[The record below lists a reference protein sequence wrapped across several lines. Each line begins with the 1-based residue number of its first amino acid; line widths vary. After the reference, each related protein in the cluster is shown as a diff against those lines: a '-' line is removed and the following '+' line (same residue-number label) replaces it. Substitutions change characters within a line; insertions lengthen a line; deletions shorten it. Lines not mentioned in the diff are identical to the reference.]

1 MAFVNALRPLRLFLG
16 ELCGQKLLFV
26 RDENQKTLIAKLAKE
41 RPQRTQRNS
50 TQAQLRDSRP
60 ETMKAIRVQHTGG
73 PEVMELAEVPV
84 PQAKPTEAVVKV
96 AVAGVNSIDGYF
108 RDGKFRTPLPFIPG
122 QEGVGVV
129 TAVGANTKTVKVG
142 DRVAWSG
149 TLGSYAEFVAAEEEH
164 LVPVPA
170 AITDERAA
178 ASMMQGL
185 TAHYLVN
192 DAHKL
197 KAGETALVHA
207 AAGGVGLLL
216 VQLAHAIGA
225 RVIGTASSE
234 EKAQLAREAGADEVV
249 VFTQQDF
256 ESEVKR
262 LTGGKGVE
270 VVYDGV
276 GKATFEKNLNVMRL
290 RGMLVLYGMSSGP
303 VPPVDP
309 AKLSE
314 KGSLYMARTTLAHF
328 TATREELLART
339 SDLFRMIADGKLKV
353 KIAKTY
359 PLAEAAQAHRDME
372 SRKIAGKLLLVL

>member
-1 MAFVNALRPLRLFLG
+1 MR
-16 ELCGQKLLFV
+16 
-26 RDENQKTLIAKLAKE
+26 
-41 RPQRTQRNS
+41 
-50 TQAQLRDSRP
+50 
-60 ETMKAIRVQHTGG
+60 AIRVQRTGG
-73 PEVMELAEVPV
+73 PEVMELAEVAV
-84 PQAKPTEAVVKV
+84 PQPKLNEALVKV
-96 AVAGVNSIDGYF
+96 SVAGVNAIDGHF
-108 RDGKFRTPLPFIPG
+108 RDGSLRTPLPFIPG
-122 QEGVGVV
+122 QEGAGVV
-129 TAVGANTKTVKVG
+129 SVVGPQAKTVKVG

-149 TLGSYAEFVAAEEEH
+149 SLGSYAEYVAATADS

-170 AITDERAA
+170 NITDEQAA
-178 ASMMQGL
+178 AAMMHGL
-185 TAHYLVN
+185 TAHYLAN

-216 VQLAHAIGA
+216 VQMARAIGA

-234 EKAQLAREAGADEVV
+234 EKAKLAREAGADEVII
-249 VFTQQDF
+249 FTKQDF

-262 LTGGKGVE
+262 LTGGKGVD

-339 SDLFRMIADGKLKV
+339 GALFAMIADGKLKLR
-353 KIAKTY
+353 IAKTY
-359 PLAEAAQAHRDME
+359 PLAEAPQAHQDME
-372 SRKIAGKLLLVL
+372 ARKVAGKLLLIP

>member
-1 MAFVNALRPLRLFLG
+1 
-16 ELCGQKLLFV
+16 
-26 RDENQKTLIAKLAKE
+26 
-41 RPQRTQRNS
+41 
-50 TQAQLRDSRP
+50 
-60 ETMKAIRVQHTGG
+60 MKAIRVSHTGG
-73 PEVMELAEVPV
+73 PEVLELADVPL
-84 PQAKPTEAVVKV
+84 PQTKPAEALVKV
-96 AVAGVNSIDGYF
+96 SVAGVNSIDGQF
-108 RDGKFRTPLPFIPG
+108 RDGRLRTPLPFIPG
-122 QEGVGVV
+122 QEGAGVV
-129 TAVGANTKTVKVG
+129 TAVGPQVKAVRVG

-149 TLGSYAEFVAAEEEH
+149 TLGSYAEYLAVPEEH
-164 LVPVPA
+164 LVPVPPG
-170 AITDERAA
+170 ISDEQATA
-178 ASMMQGL
+178 VMVHGL

-197 KAGETALVHA
+197 KAGEIALVHA

-216 VQLAHAIGA
+216 VQLAHVLGA

-234 EKAQLAREAGADEVV
+234 EKAQLAREAGADEVI
-249 VFTQQDF
+249 VFTKKDF

-262 LTGGKGVE
+262 LTEGKGVD

-276 GKATFEKNLNVMRL
+276 GKDTFEKNLNVMRL

-339 SDLFRMIADGKLKV
+339 SALFGMITDHKLQLR
-353 KIAKTY
+353 IAKTY
-359 PLAEAAQAHRDME
+359 ALADAPQAHRDME
-372 SRKIAGKLLLVL
+372 SRTVAGKLLLKP

>member
-1 MAFVNALRPLRLFLG
+1 
-16 ELCGQKLLFV
+16 
-26 RDENQKTLIAKLAKE
+26 
-41 RPQRTQRNS
+41 
-50 TQAQLRDSRP
+50 
-60 ETMKAIRVQHTGG
+60 MKAIRVQHTGG
-73 PEVMELAEVPV
+73 PEVMELAEMPV
-84 PQAKPTEAVVKV
+84 PQPKPTEAVVKV
-96 AVAGVNSIDGYF
+96 SVAGVNSIDGHF
-108 RDGKFRTPLPFIPG
+108 RDGTLRTQLPFIPG
-122 QEGVGVV
+122 QEGAGAVS
-129 TAVGANTKTVKVG
+129 AVGTQVKTVKVG

-149 TLGSYAEFVAAEEEH
+149 VLGSYAEFVLSPEDH

-170 AITDERAA
+170 AVTDEQAA
-178 ASMMQGL
+178 AAMMHGL
-185 TAHYLVN
+185 TAHYLAN

-197 KAGETALVHA
+197 KAGETALIHA

-216 VQLAHAIGA
+216 VQMARAIGA
-225 RVIGTASSE
+225 RVIGTVSSE
-234 EKAQLAREAGADEVV
+234 QKAALAREAGADEVI
-249 VFTQQDF
+249 VFTRQDF

-262 LTGGKGVE
+262 LTGGKGVD

-339 SDLFRMIADGKLKV
+339 SALFSMIADGKLKV
-353 KIAKTY
+353 RVAKTY
-359 PLAEAAQAHRDME
+359 PLAEAPQAHRDME
-372 SRKIAGKLLLVL
+372 ARQIAGKLLLIP

>member
-1 MAFVNALRPLRLFLG
+1 M
-16 ELCGQKLLFV
+16 
-26 RDENQKTLIAKLAKE
+26 DH
-41 RPQRTQRNS
+41 RNDGS
-50 TQAQLRDSRP
+50 SMR
-60 ETMKAIRVQHTGG
+60 AIRVQRTGG
-73 PEVMELAEVPV
+73 PEVMELAEVAV
-84 PQAKPTEAVVKV
+84 PQPKPNEALVKV
-96 AVAGVNSIDGYF
+96 SVAGVNAIDGHF
-108 RDGKFRTPLPFIPG
+108 RDGSLRTPLPFIPG
-122 QEGVGVV
+122 QEGAGVV
-129 TAVGANTKTVKVG
+129 SAVGPQAKTVKVG

-149 TLGSYAEFVAAEEEH
+149 SLGSYAEYVAATADS

-170 AITDERAA
+170 NITDEQAA
-178 ASMMQGL
+178 AAMMHGL
-185 TAHYLVN
+185 TAHYLAN

-216 VQLAHAIGA
+216 VQMARAIGA

-234 EKAQLAREAGADEVV
+234 EKAKLAREAGADEVV
-249 VFTQQDF
+249 IFTKQDF

-262 LTGGKGVE
+262 LTGGKGVD

-339 SDLFRMIADGKLKV
+339 GALFAMIADGKLKLR
-353 KIAKTY
+353 IAKTY
-359 PLAEAAQAHRDME
+359 PLAEAPQAHQDME
-372 SRKIAGKLLLVL
+372 ARKVAGKLLLIP

>member
-1 MAFVNALRPLRLFLG
+1 
-16 ELCGQKLLFV
+16 
-26 RDENQKTLIAKLAKE
+26 
-41 RPQRTQRNS
+41 
-50 TQAQLRDSRP
+50 
-60 ETMKAIRVQHTGG
+60 MKAIRVQHAGG
-73 PEVMELAEVPV
+73 PEVLELVDVPV
-84 PQAKPTEAVVKV
+84 PQPKPGEALVKV
-96 AVAGVNSIDGYF
+96 NMAGVNSIDVQF
-108 RDGKFRTPLPFIPG
+108 RDGHLRTPLPFVPG
-122 QEGVGVV
+122 QEGAGVV
-129 TAVGANTKTVKVG
+129 TAVGPQAKLVKVG

-149 TLGSYAEFVAAEEEH
+149 TLGSYAEYVAAPEEH

-170 AITDERAA
+170 SISDEQATAA
-178 ASMMQGL
+178 MVHGL

-197 KAGETALVHA
+197 KNWETALVHA

-225 RVIGTASSE
+225 RVIGTVSSDD
-234 EKAQLAREAGADEVV
+234 KAELAREAGADEVV
-249 VFTQQDF
+249 VFTKQDF
-256 ESEVKR
+256 EPEVKR
-262 LTGGKGVE
+262 FTGGKGAD

-290 RGMLVLYGMSSGP
+290 RGMLVLYGMSSGA

-339 SDLFRMIADGKLKV
+339 SDLFSMISDGNLHMR
-353 KIAKTY
+353 IAKKY

-372 SRKIAGKLLLVL
+372 ARGVSGKLLLVA

>member
-1 MAFVNALRPLRLFLG
+1 
-16 ELCGQKLLFV
+16 
-26 RDENQKTLIAKLAKE
+26 
-41 RPQRTQRNS
+41 
-50 TQAQLRDSRP
+50 
-60 ETMKAIRVQHTGG
+60 MKAIRVQHTGG
-73 PEVMELAEVPV
+73 PEVMELTDVALPR
-84 PQAKPTEAVVKV
+84 PKPNEAVVKV
-96 AVAGVNSIDGYF
+96 AAAGVNSIDGQF
-108 RDGKFRTPLPFIPG
+108 RDGSLRTPLPFIPG
-122 QEGVGVV
+122 QEGAGVV
-129 TAVGANTKTVKVG
+129 TEVGAQAKTVKVG

-149 TLGSYAEFVAAEEEH
+149 VLGSYAEYVVSPEEH

-170 AITDERAA
+170 TLTDQQAA
-178 ASMMQGL
+178 AAMMHGL

-216 VQLAHAIGA
+216 VQMARAIGA
-225 RVIGTASSE
+225 RVIGTASNE
-234 EKAQLAREAGADEVV
+234 EKARLAREAGADEVII
-249 VFTQQDF
+249 FTRQDF
-256 ESEVKR
+256 EAEVKR
-262 LTGGKGVE
+262 LTGGKGVD

-339 SDLFRMIADGKLKV
+339 GALFGMIADGKLKLR
-353 KIAKTY
+353 IAKTY

-372 SRKIAGKLLLVL
+372 ARKVAGKLLLVP

>member
-1 MAFVNALRPLRLFLG
+1 
-16 ELCGQKLLFV
+16 
-26 RDENQKTLIAKLAKE
+26 
-41 RPQRTQRNS
+41 
-50 TQAQLRDSRP
+50 
-60 ETMKAIRVQHTGG
+60 MKAIRVQHTGG
-73 PEVMELAEVPV
+73 PEVMEITELPI
-84 PQAKPTEAVVKV
+84 PQPKPNGAVVKV
-96 AVAGVNSIDGYF
+96 AVAGVNSIDVQF
-108 RDGKFRTPLPFIPG
+108 RDGKMKMPLPFIPG
-122 QEGVGVV
+122 QEGTGVV
-129 TAVGANTKTVKVG
+129 TAVGPQTKIVKVG

-149 TLGSYAEFVAAEEEH
+149 TLGSYAEYVAAEAEH

-170 AITDERAA
+170 NVTDEQAA
-178 ASMMQGL
+178 AVMMQGL

-216 VQLAHAIGA
+216 VQMAHAIGA
-225 RVIGTASSE
+225 RVIGTVSSD
-234 EKAQLAREAGADEVV
+234 EKVRLAREAGADEVI
-249 VFTQQDF
+249 VFTKQDF

-262 LTGGKGVE
+262 LTDGKGVE

-328 TATREELLART
+328 TATREELLAR
-339 SDLFRMIADGKLKV
+339 SSALFGMIADGKLKV
-353 KIAKTY
+353 PIAKAY
-359 PLAEAAQAHRDME
+359 PLAQATQAHRDME
-372 SRKIAGKLLLVL
+372 ARTYSGKLLLVP

>member
-1 MAFVNALRPLRLFLG
+1 
-16 ELCGQKLLFV
+16 
-26 RDENQKTLIAKLAKE
+26 
-41 RPQRTQRNS
+41 
-50 TQAQLRDSRP
+50 
-60 ETMKAIRVQHTGG
+60 MKAIRVSHTGG
-73 PEVMELAEVPV
+73 PEVLELIDAPV
-84 PQAKPTEAVVKV
+84 PQPKPTEALVKIS
-96 AVAGVNSIDGYF
+96 VAGVNSIDGQF
-108 RDGKFRTPLPFIPG
+108 RDGSLRTVLPFTPG
-122 QEGVGVV
+122 QEGAGVV
-129 TAVGANTKTVKVG
+129 SAVGGQTQAVKIG

-149 TLGSYAEFVAAEEEH
+149 TLGSYAEFLAVPEEH

-170 AITDERAA
+170 AITDQQATAA
-178 ASMMQGL
+178 MVHGL
-185 TAHYLVN
+185 TAHYLAN

-207 AAGGVGLLL
+207 AAGSVGLLL
-216 VQLAHAIGA
+216 VQMARAMGA
-225 RVIGTASSE
+225 RVIGTASSPE
-234 EKAQLAREAGADEVV
+234 RAQLAREAGADEVI
-249 VFTQQDF
+249 VFTEQDF
-256 ESEVKR
+256 EPEVKR
-262 LTGGKGVE
+262 LTGGKGVD

-339 SDLFRMIADGKLKV
+339 SALFAMIGDGRLKLLIGKE
-353 KIAKTY
+353 Y

-372 SRKIAGKLLLVL
+372 ARKISGKLLLRP

>member
-1 MAFVNALRPLRLFLG
+1 
-16 ELCGQKLLFV
+16 
-26 RDENQKTLIAKLAKE
+26 
-41 RPQRTQRNS
+41 
-50 TQAQLRDSRP
+50 
-60 ETMKAIRVQHTGG
+60 MKAIRVQHTGG
-73 PEVMELAEVPV
+73 PEVMEIAEIPI
-84 PQAKPTEAVVKV
+84 PQPKQNGALVKV
-96 AVAGVNSIDGYF
+96 AVAGVNSIDIQF
-108 RDGKFRTPLPFIPG
+108 RDGMMKMPLPFIPG
-122 QEGVGVV
+122 QEGAGVV
-129 TAVGANTKTVKVG
+129 TAVGPHTKIVTVG

-149 TLGSYAEFVAAEEEH
+149 TLGSYAEYVAAEEEH

-170 AITDERAA
+170 GVTDQQAA
-178 ASMMQGL
+178 AVMMQGL

-216 VQLAHAIGA
+216 VQMAHAIGA
-225 RVIGTASSE
+225 RVIGTVSSD
-234 EKAQLAREAGADEVV
+234 EKVRLAREAGADEVI
-249 VFTQQDF
+249 VFTKQDF
-256 ESEVKR
+256 EAEVKR
-262 LTGGKGVE
+262 LTDGKGVE

-339 SDLFRMIADGKLKV
+339 QDLFRMIAEGKLKV
-353 KIAKTY
+353 PIAKTY
-359 PLAEAAQAHRDME
+359 PLAEAVQAHRDME
-372 SRKIAGKLLLVL
+372 SRKLTGKLLLKP